1 MDTKQFK
8 IDPQLILYLDSK
20 GIKNYLP
27 IQDKVIPLLLKDKQ
41 VIVEAP
47 TGTGKT
53 FAFLLPII
61 SNMDFENRNVQ
72 TIIAVPTRELAKQ
85 IWNVIQEIKKFQS
98 NFTTLLAIG
107 GEDINR
113 QLLKWSKMPQLIIAT
128 PERLARLMQISP
140 IKLTD
145 LKYLIIDEADM
156 MLDFGFMEELE
167 RFVGNNVPKNKLI
180 YGLFSATLPLE
191 VQNFIKKRIHGELK
205 NIQISPEEE
214 LTIKLIKADN
224 GEKEKVLIDL
234 LQADIFNPFFTL
246 IFAKSNEEV
255 KGVYA
260 FLKNKGLKNLEYF
273 TSDLSQRE
281 RSRVLKSVNNLDTVY
296 LVTTDLMARGM
307 DFPGVS
313 HIINYSY
320 PTDFS
325 YYRHRIGRTNRNNI
339 NGAIYDIYEDSDKDK
354 IAIIKT
360 KNPFLKMKRFKF

>member
-1 MDTKQFK
+1 MDIKQFK
-8 IDPQLILYLDSK
+8 IDPQLILYLENK
-20 GIKNYLP
+20 GISNYMP

-53 FAFLLPII
+53 LAFLLPII
-61 SNMDFENRNVQ
+61 SKLNLENKNVQ
-72 TIIAVPTRELAKQ
+72 AIIAVPTRELAKQ
-85 IWNVIQEIKKFQS
+85 IWNVIQEIKKYQN

-113 QLLKWSKMPQLIIAT
+113 QLLKWSRMPQLIITT
-128 PERLARLMQISP
+128 PERLTKLMVLNS
-140 IKLTD
+140 IKLTN

-167 RFVGNNVPKNKLI
+167 QFVEKNVSKNKLI

-191 VQNFIKKRIHGELK
+191 VQNFIKKRIHGEVK
-205 NIQISPEEE
+205 NIQIIQEEQ
-214 LTIKLIKADN
+214 LKINLIKAHN
-224 GEKEKVLIDL
+224 NEKEKVLINL
-234 LQADIFNPFFTL
+234 LEADIFNPFFAL

-255 KGVYA
+255 KNVYA
-260 FLKNKGLKNLEYF
+260 FLKNKGLKNLDYF

-281 RSRVLKSVNNLDTVY
+281 RNRVLKSINNLETIY
-296 LVTTDLMARGM
+296 LVTTDLIARGM

-313 HIINYSY
+313 HVINFSY
-320 PTDFS
+320 PNDLS

-339 NGAIYDIYEDSDKDK
+339 NGSIYDIYEDKDKDK
-354 IAIIKT
+354 IEIIKN
-360 KNPFLKMKRFKF
+360 KNPFLKMERFKF